1 LGGLALRIRE
11 EIFSFLQDMDGEHG
25 DGSNVKKI
33 QNYCRHVL
41 HVVFPKGFTKQPLAV
56 KKKILFSIL
65 DRPLRVCAMVRNNGE
80 PGGAPFWV
88 EEKDGRLT
96 LQIVESA
103 QVHKNDR
110 HQSRI
115 WSAAEYF
122 NPVDMVCS
130 IKNYQGRTFH
140 LEDFVNPDAY
150 LITQKMKR
158 EDF

>member
-1 LGGLALRIRE
+1 
-11 EIFSFLQDMDGEHG
+11 
-25 DGSNVKKI
+25 V
-33 QNYCRHVL
+33 
-41 HVVFPKGFTKQPLAV
+41 
-56 KKKILFSIL
+56 SI
-65 DRPLRVCAMVRNNGE
+65 NGE
-80 PGGAPFWV
+80 PGGAPFSV

-150 LITQKMKR
+150 LITQKNEKGRFLRALEYPGLWNGSMAYWNTIFVEMPLMIFNPVKTIDDLLR
-158 EDF
+158 KHHRAR